1 MPDTHGIDG
10 HKKIWIERAYDN
22 MIRAFGE
29 QSIGF
34 HIATFLL
41 IAVFW
46 GAQVAIILINPQWLQ
61 NYAYTPMLWVAGL
74 LSYLIAAPFL
84 RYSKL
89 PFMDWYT
96 GVRDRDDVHLRHWA
110 QHLIVVLTFIALVIE
125 VYGIATGNFTI
136 SEETR
141 SLVNEITALYWFFG
155 LLAGVLAGL
164 IIDLKSLP
172 ELIKLCLVT
181 WIAVLAHIC
190 WWIT

>member
-10 HKKIWIERAYDN
+10 HEKIWIERAYDN
-22 MIRAFGE
+22 MVRAFGE

-34 HIATFLL
+34 HRVAFFL
-41 IAVFW
+41 IVVFL

-61 NYAYTPMLWVAGL
+61 DYYYTPMLWVAGL
-74 LSYLIAAPFL
+74 LSYLIVAPFL

-89 PFMDWYT
+89 PMFAWYT
-96 GVRDRDDVHLRHWA
+96 KVRERDDVHMRHWA
-110 QHLIVVLTFIALVIE
+110 QHLIVVLTFIALIIE

-141 SLVNEITALYWFFG
+141 DLVNAYIALYWFFG